1 MMEEVQSKPIQPLE
15 NFSRVSE
22 TKQVALS
29 SLRSRPSMICAV
41 WGYADLHNF
50 FAYQDR
56 SPWNCQ
62 WELIWNLRKLLILWK
77 AEKKYRRELSWSL
90 MAPDQ
95 TVPEAS
101 PAQALSVMQTYAFLH
116 SSSQF
121 EFVFWLQCRRR
132 LLRVP
137 WTARRLNPS
146 ILKEVSPDYSL
157 EGLMLKLQYF
167 GHLMQRANSLEKTLI
182 LGKIEGKRRREWQRI
197 RQFDSITNTM
207 DMDLS
212 KLW

>member
-1 MMEEVQSKPIQPLE
+1 MIWFMMEEVQSKPIQPLE

-101 PAQALSVMQTYAFLH
+101 PAPGPFSDANVCISSFFKPVWICFLVAV
-116 SSSQF
+116 Q
-121 EFVFWLQCRRR
+121 
-132 LLRVP
+132 
-137 WTARRLNPS
+137 
-146 ILKEVSPDYSL
+146 
-157 EGLMLKLQYF
+157 
-167 GHLMQRANSLEKTLI
+167 EKTLESPLDCKEI
-182 LGKIEGKRRREWQRI
+182 KPINPKGSQPWLFIGRTDAEAPV
-197 RQFDSITNTM
+197 
-207 DMDLS
+207 
-212 KLW
+212 LWPPDAKS